1 VLASIA
7 KDALDR
13 AWTDLERLSVE
24 IGARVAG
31 TGDERFAAEMLTAAF
46 AQRGLDVIHHSF
58 RWVGWEPIGQPRV
71 EIRLSDGSSRQ
82 LRTAPMA
89 YTDSTPTGGVSGQLS
104 PAGVCELVPGLLEW
118 PRYAVEQG
126 GVPLA
131 FIAVVPAGQARPFP
145 RPERQ
150 LLLEPIVIVGSD
162 EFAEIADRCER
173 GETLEATVESQGRYV
188 PGNTSANVIAE
199 LPGASSETIVVS
211 AHYDTV
217 AGTPGAGDN
226 ASGVAGCLALAKHF
240 AGHPL
245 PKTLRF
251 IAWGAHEFGLLG
263 SQAYVQDLAQRG
275 TLRPITAALA
285 LDILSDGDRLGIW
298 IGAEAFAAD
307 VAASQATFP
316 EGFPIE
322 LFPRG
327 RGETDSWSF
336 AERGIDTAMLLTL
349 PFSHFHLPE
358 DTIDNNSRELF
369 GFSVAVAQQVVE
381 HLLARPAR

>member
-1 VLASIA
+1 MLN
-7 KDALDR
+7 R
-13 AWTDLERLSVE
+13 AWRDLERLSVE

-31 TGDERFAAEMLTAAF
+31 TADERLAAEMLTAAF
-46 AQRGLDVIHHSF
+46 AERGLAVTQRPF

-71 EIRLSDGSSRQ
+71 EITLGDGSLQQ

-89 YTDSTPTGGVSGQLS
+89 YTDSTPTGGVRGQVT

-118 PRYAVEQG
+118 PRFAVEQG

-131 FIAVVPAGQARPFP
+131 YIAVVPDGEARPFP

-150 LLLEPIVIVGSD
+150 LLLEPIAIVGSD
-162 EFAEIADRCER
+162 EFADIADRCKR
-173 GETLEATVESQGRYV
+173 GETLDATVETQGRYV

-199 LPGASSETIVVS
+199 LPGDRSETIVVS

-226 ASGVAGCLALAKHF
+226 ASGVAGCLALAEHF
-240 AGHPL
+240 AGRPL

-251 IAWGAHEFGLLG
+251 ILWGAHEFGLLG
-263 SQAYVQDLAQRG
+263 SQAYAQDLAQRG
-275 TLRPITAALA
+275 RLQPITAALA

-298 IGAEAFAAD
+298 SGAEAFASG
-307 VAASQATFP
+307 VAAWQSTFP
-316 EGFPIE
+316 DDFPIE

-336 AERGIDTAMLLTL
+336 AERGIDSAMFLTL
-349 PFSHFHLPE
+349 PYSHFHLPE
-358 DTIDNNSRELF
+358 DTIGNNSRELF
-369 GFSVAVAQQVVE
+369 GFSVAVAQRVIEQ
-381 HLLARPAR
+381 LLVRPTR

>member
-1 VLASIA
+1 
-7 KDALDR
+7 
-13 AWTDLERLSVE
+13 
-24 IGARVAG
+24 
-31 TGDERFAAEMLTAAF
+31 MLTAAF
-46 AQRGLDVIHHSF
+46 AERGLDVIQRSF
-58 RWVGWEPIGQPRV
+58 RWVGWAPISQPRV
-71 EIRLSDGSSRQ
+71 EITLGDGSRRQ
-82 LRTAPMA
+82 LHTAPMA
-89 YTDSTPTGGVSGQLS
+89 YTDSTPKGGVVGQLT

-118 PRYAVEQG
+118 PRYAVERD

-131 FIAVVPAGQARPFP
+131 FIAVVPDGQARPFP

-162 EFAEIADRCER
+162 EFADIADRCER
-173 GETLEATVESQGRYV
+173 GETLEATVESRGRYV

-199 LPGASSETIVVS
+199 LPGDSSETIVVS

-226 ASGVAGCLALAKHF
+226 ASGVAGCLALAEHF
-240 AGHPL
+240 AGNPL

-298 IGAEAFAAD
+298 IGAEAFASD
-307 VAASQATFP
+307 VATWQSTFP
-316 EGFPIE
+316 DGFPIE

-336 AERGIDTAMLLTL
+336 AERGIDSAMFLTL
-349 PFSHFHLPE
+349 PYSHFHLPE

-369 GFSVAVAQQVVE
+369 GFSVAVAQRVVE

>member
-1 VLASIA
+1 MLASIA

-188 PGNTSANVIAE
+188 PGKTSTNVIAE

-226 ASGVAGCLALAKHF
+226 ASGVAGCLALAEHF
-240 AGHPL
+240 AGSPL

-275 TLRPITAALA
+275 TLATHHRGISTGHSERRGPSWD
-285 LDILSDGDRLGIW
+285 LD
-298 IGAEAFAAD
+298 
-307 VAASQATFP
+307 
-316 EGFPIE
+316 
-322 LFPRG
+322 RG
-327 RGETDSWSF
+327 RGI
-336 AERGIDTAMLLTL
+336 R
-349 PFSHFHLPE
+349 
-358 DTIDNNSRELF
+358 R
-369 GFSVAVAQQVVE
+369 
-381 HLLARPAR
+381 